1 MELDAR
7 TVLSLSNGCAVLGG
21 GGGGDATMAAL
32 ATQVELRKTGR
43 SVELV
48 ELDELPDDAL
58 IMAAFALIGAP
69 MIMIEKL
76 WNGDEGFRLRDA
88 IERLTGAEVAAV
100 MSAEI
105 GGLNGV
111 LPVFWAARLG
121 LPVVDGDGIGRAFPM
136 VHQTKMHLLGIA
148 GSPCVLTD
156 ERANTLTIEAATNE
170 WMEQLVRQAAEALG
184 GSCAGALYPMTVA
197 VARRAIIRGSV
208 SRAIRIGRL
217 LGETDGD
224 PASSL
229 SRELG
234 GVELIAGKIVD
245 VERRTGGGFVRGFA
259 LVAADGRER
268 GRLLRI
274 EFQNENLAALDEGR
288 VAASVPD
295 VIAIL
300 DAHSALP
307 IQTER
312 LRYGQRVRVIAF
324 PSDPIWRSSR
334 GLKVAGPA
342 AFGYDF
348 PFVPVEDLVG
358 VEA

>member
-1 MELDAR
+1 M
-7 TVLSLSNGCAVLGG
+7 LGG
-21 GGGGDATMAAL
+21 GGGGDATLAAM
-32 ATQVELRKTGR
+32 ATQVELERNQKA
-43 SVELV
+43 VELV
-48 ELDELPDDAL
+48 DLDELPDDAL
-58 IMAAFALIGAP
+58 IMAGFALIGAP
-69 MIMIEKL
+69 MILIEKL
-76 WNGDEGFRLRDA
+76 WNGDEGFRLR
-88 IERLTGAEVAAV
+88 EVVEKLTGVEVAAV

-136 VHQTKMHLLGIA
+136 VHQTKMHVLGIS

-156 ERANTLTIEAATNE
+156 ERSNTLTVEAATNE
-170 WMEQLVRQAAEALG
+170 WMEELVRQAAEALG

-197 VARRAIIRGSV
+197 VARNAIIRGSV

-217 LGETDGD
+217 LDQPDAD
-224 PASSL
+224 PVARL

-234 GVELIAGKIVD
+234 GVELISGKIVD
-245 VERRTGGGFVRGFA
+245 VERRAGGGFVRGFA
-259 LVAADGRER
+259 LVSQDGRGR

-295 VIAIL
+295 VVAIL
-300 DAHSALP
+300 DAHSGLP

-334 GLKVAGPA
+334 GLDIAGPS

-348 PFVPVEDLVG
+348 PYVPVEDLVG
-358 VEA
+358 APA